1 LLTYNSDPKSSEF
14 AYPGQGYR
22 DSETVVCVSEQTSS
36 IASDAPQLRAA
47 LVAGAPW
54 LFVLLWS
61 TGFIGARFGL
71 PFIEPFTFLGIRFAI
86 AAALLALIAL
96 ALRAPWPRRD
106 QLPRIAVA
114 GLLLHAGY
122 LGGVFFAV
130 DRGMTAGLS
139 ALIVSLQPV
148 LTALFA
154 GSALGER
161 VTGRQWAGLAL
172 GLVGVA
178 LVVGEQLL
186 APGAVPVVTGA
197 TLTACLI
204 ALGCTTAG
212 TLYQKRHGGG
222 MPLLADTAVQYVA
235 AGAVMLPLALLF
247 ETRTIVW
254 APPLIFAMA
263 WLVLVLSLGAIL
275 LLMLLLRLNSA
286 ARVASLFYLV
296 PPATAVQAYL
306 LFGERLGP
314 LALLGLLVA
323 SAGVALVVVQRA
335 EGAGARGRAR

>member
-1 LLTYNSDPKSSEF
+1 MPVSNS
-14 AYPGQGYR
+14 
-22 DSETVVCVSEQTSS
+22 TSVA
-36 IASDAPQLRAA
+36 ASGAPARRAA
-47 LVAGAPW
+47 LAALAPW

-71 PFIEPFTFLGIRFAI
+71 PFIEPFTFLAIRFAI

-96 ALRAPWPRRD
+96 AFRAPWPRRPA
-106 QLPRIAVA
+106 QLGHIAVA

-148 LTALFA
+148 LTAVIA
-154 GSALGER
+154 QRVLGER
-161 VTGRQWAGLAL
+161 VAGRQWAGLAL
-172 GLVGVA
+172 GLLGVS
-178 LVVGEQLL
+178 LVVGEKLL
-186 APGAVPVVTGA
+186 AANAAVTAA

-204 ALGCTTAG
+204 ALVSTTLG
-212 TLYQKRHGGG
+212 TLYQKRFGGG
-222 MPLLADTAVQYVA
+222 MPLLSGTALQYVA
-235 AGAVMLPLALLF
+235 AGALMLPLALIF
-247 ETRTIVW
+247 ETRAIVW
-254 APPLIFAMA
+254 APQLIFAMA

-275 LLMLLLRLNSA
+275 LLMVLLRLNST

-314 LALLGLLVA
+314 MAIAGLVVT
-323 SAGVALVVVQRA
+323 SIGVALVVVQRS
-335 EGAGARGRAR
+335 